1 MRFGIPPLASP
12 NVTNQLRNFGRI
24 YLRCCALALPL
35 SPWVFW
41 SVFEA
46 PACFRTDP
54 LLGEAQWSAANCP
67 YLTGLW
73 APFYMLFGPPIDVYD
88 EAGPPWYAY
97 GIRPLILTTLITGAV
112 ILSSARPFNLIRKN
126 DEL

>member
-1 MRFGIPPLASP
+1 
-12 NVTNQLRNFGRI
+12 
-24 YLRCCALALPL
+24 
-35 SPWVFW
+35 
-41 SVFEA
+41 
-46 PACFRTDP
+46 
-54 LLGEAQWSAANCP
+54 
-67 YLTGLW
+67 
-73 APFYMLFGPPIDVYD
+73 MLFGPPIDVYD